1 LQTADRALRIL
12 LEFRAPGETLTVS
25 ELTARLGLHRSTTSR
40 LVSTLEARGFLARV
54 PGEGI
59 GLGPEAARL
68 GRLALAGR
76 DLAAIARPV
85 LDELAAR
92 TGEAVTLAV
101 AAGGQVLTVAES
113 AGRHFISS
121 RNWVGVRTSPHC
133 CSDGKVLLAFGAL
146 TPPGGGLERL
156 TKRTITDPDALEDE
170 LAAVRKRGF
179 AVARGELEDGLQGLA
194 VPVFEDGRCVAAL
207 CISGPEYRLSGG
219 FELLLAPECRAA
231 AAALESTLAS
241 GPGRAA

>member
-59 GLGPEAARL
+59 GLGPETARL

-92 TGEAVTLAV
+92 TGEAVTL
-101 AAGGQVLTVAES
+101 AES